1 MNPPMVHHNTLK
13 DQLGHFGR
21 VLSLLLNRSMMYQ
34 KDHPLIKESIDN
46 VHKVADT
53 IFYRLSPLVF
63 ILNRGHFYVDEEAL
77 DPRIN
82 VARIVDLFKNVGIQS
97 ISFEKGLSTT
107 ELTNFLA
114 LFSKL
119 TKTSEIEEFKKSLSK
134 KGIFNIKV
142 NHVVYKKVTED
153 DQVVSREALKK
164 VTPMM
169 ETDDPASRKKFLDAL
184 LESVLSEELSKTL
197 NIGTLMDNPAA
208 LTQNMID
215 ADLAGARHLADQA
228 GQEGPSGGA
237 TGEGAPRGA
246 GVGAGGGLGNGSGE
260 AAGTGPGSGP
270 GTVSGGMGDAVETGA
285 GPDRKV
291 SQTSAGP
298 RSGGAGTLLVHQ
310 LDLMQREV
318 ARHIQGGGDVDLSDL
333 AFAIFDM
340 KKQLL
345 ESIQTQKALGVAYAN
360 EAAVIDNADQLTDN
374 VIIEL
379 IKDEYASGKI
389 TTPRLAMIMRRL
401 IPGARD
407 LKRLMPKIKVALLA
421 SGMSIDDFMELI
433 NELQNELQSE
443 ELTRILQESSESIG
457 MDGNELIAEFKRN
470 PTQAAELIYLASEIR
485 AGAGDAEA
493 LTSILVEYVE
503 QLSGQMAQDEAKA
516 GKGAGEDHLKDV
528 VAEIESGLL
537 RQLSRMNVDA
547 EVLAR
552 MEARINER
560 MESILD
566 KMRVDWLQNKSA
578 SDKKEAIKPLTVF
591 QTLENNVGDDEEMEQ
606 IIKAVRGKIDSGD
619 IEENDFSQIYAEID
633 LQKKRLKDSSSGK
646 QLNADILQ
654 SEELMFILEKEVAKA
669 KRYPT
674 SFSALAF
681 SLVTAKPKIKT
692 AKGVLTQEAVAEAAL
707 DELAEVFR
715 DADFLGQI
723 GKNKMVAIL
732 PMTSSAG
739 AKMALSRV
747 LKALHT
753 EPLMVR
759 NIPVEVRVAGI
770 AETYNQDIT
779 PDARSFARH
788 LSNQLM
794 DMVARVK
801 SIQVLF

>member
-1 MNPPMVHHNTLK
+1 MVHHNTLK

-46 VHKVADT
+46 VYKIAGM
-53 IFYRLSPLVF
+53 ILYRLSTLVF

-82 VARIVDLFKNVGIQS
+82 VARIADLFKNVGIQS

-107 ELTNFLA
+107 ELANFLV

-119 TKTSEIEEFKKSLSK
+119 TKASEIEEFKKSLFK

-197 NIGTLMDNPAA
+197 NIGTLMENPSA

-228 GQEGPSGGA
+228 GKEGQPGGFA
-237 TGEGAPRGA
+237 GEGAPPGA
-246 GVGAGGGLGNGSGE
+246 GAGAGSGPGIGSGE
-260 AAGTGPGSGP
+260 AAGMGSGSGP
-270 GTVSGGMGDAVETGA
+270 GIVSGGTDDAVATGA
-285 GPDRKV
+285 GPERHA
-291 SQTSAGP
+291 SQPSAAPGAG
-298 RSGGAGTLLVHQ
+298 GGAGTLLVHQ

-318 ARHIQGGGDVDLSDL
+318 ARHIQGQGDVDLSDL

-360 EAAVIDNADQLTDN
+360 EAAIIDNADQLTDN

-401 IPGARD
+401 IPDARE

-421 SGMSIDDFMELI
+421 SGMSIDDFMGLI

-503 QLSGQMAQDEAKA
+503 QLSGQMVQDEAGA
-516 GKGAGEDHLKDV
+516 EKGAGEDHLKNV

-537 RQLSRMNVDA
+537 HQLSRMNVDA

-552 MEARINER
+552 METRINER

-566 KMRVDWLQNKSA
+566 KMRVDWLQHKSA
-578 SDKKEAIKPLTVF
+578 SDKKEPIKPLTVF
-591 QTLENNVGDDEEMEQ
+591 QTLENNVGDDEEMGQ
-606 IIKAVRGKIDSGD
+606 IIKAVRKKIDSGD
-619 IEENDFSQIYAEID
+619 IEENDFGQIYAEID
-633 LQKKRLKDSSSGK
+633 LQKKRLKDSSAGK

-654 SEELMFILEKEVAKA
+654 SEELIFILEKEVAKA
-669 KRYPT
+669 KRYPA

-692 AKGVLTQEAVAEAAL
+692 AKGVLTQEAVADAAL

-732 PMTSSAG
+732 PMTSAAG

-747 LKALHT
+747 LKALHA

>member
-1 MNPPMVHHNTLK
+1 MNSPMVHHNTLK

-34 KDHPLIKESIDN
+34 KDHPLIKESIGN
-46 VHKVADT
+46 VHRAADT

-82 VARIVDLFKNVGIQS
+82 VGRIVDLFKNVGIQS
-97 ISFEKGLSTT
+97 ISFEKGLSTA
-107 ELTNFLA
+107 ELANFLV

-119 TKTSEIEEFKKSLSK
+119 TKASEIEEFKKSLFS

-169 ETDDPASRKKFLDAL
+169 GTDDPASRKKFLDAL

-197 NIGTLMDNPAA
+197 NIGTLMDNPSA

-228 GQEGPSGGA
+228 GQKGPSGGVA
-237 TGEGAPRGA
+237 GEGAPQGT
-246 GVGAGGGLGNGSGE
+246 GQGAGGGPGNGSGE
-260 AAGTGPGSGP
+260 AAGMGPGA
-270 GTVSGGMGDAVETGA
+270 GGA
-285 GPDRKV
+285 
-291 SQTSAGP
+291 
-298 RSGGAGTLLVHQ
+298 GAGTLLVHQ
-310 LDLMQREV
+310 LDLIQREV
-318 ARHIQGGGDVDLSDL
+318 ARHIRGEGDVDLSDL

-340 KKQLL
+340 KKKLM
-345 ESIQTQKALGVAYAN
+345 ESIQTQKTLGVAYAN
-360 EAAVIDNADQLTDN
+360 EAAILDHADQLTDN

-389 TTPRLAMIMRRL
+389 TTARLSMIIRRL
-401 IPGARD
+401 IPDARD

-503 QLSGQMAQDEAKA
+503 QLSGQMAQDEAENE
-516 GKGAGEDHLKDV
+516 KGAGQAHLKNV
-528 VAEIESGLL
+528 VAEIESGL
-537 RQLSRMNVDA
+537 RHQLSRMNMDA

-566 KMRVDWLQNKSA
+566 KMRVDWLENKSA
-578 SDKKEAIKPLTVF
+578 SDQKESIAPLTVF
-591 QTLENNVGDDEEMEQ
+591 QTLENNVGDDEEMGQ
-606 IIKAVRGKIDSGD
+606 IIKAVRKKIDRGD

-633 LQKKRLKDSSSGK
+633 LQKKRIKDSPSGK

-669 KRYPT
+669 KRYPI

-692 AKGVLTQEAVAEAAL
+692 AKGVITQEAVAEAAL

-732 PMTSSAG
+732 PMTSAVG
-739 AKMALSRV
+739 AKIALSRV
-747 LKALHT
+747 LKVLHT

-770 AETYNQDIT
+770 AETFNQDIT
-779 PDARSFARH
+779 PDARSFSRH